1 MYISCYIFE
10 THDKSSIVLV
20 VTCGLTSSTA
30 ASFLTPALVKK
41 RLVTVRFPNKHVV
54 RGEQC

>member
-10 THDKSSIVLV
+10 THDQSSIVLV

-41 RLVTVRFPNKHVV
+41 APCNCSLP
-54 RGEQC
+54 